1 MRSNTSRSETPAA
14 ISSGRHRVTQVTAM
28 SSGIAPSNRA
38 IASCLMKGAI
48 KNTGSVADD
57 SNASSASPSR
67 NGSELIGGQE
77 RFGHLPPVLTHVLQ
91 FIAALVRHLLNF

>member
-38 IASCLMKGAI
+38 IASCLKKGAI
-48 KNTGSVADD
+48 MNTGSVADD
-57 SNASSASPSR
+57 SNASSASHRR
-67 NGSELIGGQE
+67 NGSEFIGGPE
-77 RFGHLPPVLTHVLQ
+77 RFDHLLTVLTHVLQ
-91 FIAALVRHLLNF
+91 FIAAHVRHLLTF